1 MSSQSVAY
9 AGQEG
14 SAQPEENST
23 EETTEDGKTSEDVD
37 TASTEI
43 PTQSEK
49 ESEENS
55 TEETTRDRE
64 NEEESVNASPET
76 SEQPGKESTE
86 DGETSEE
93 TDTVV
98 LETSEQPEKE
108 SVENGKTDE
117 ETDTVISETA
127 EQTEDSSMANSVEIS
142 TEELETGEDMDTE
155 SQEIKLLSEDI
166 PIERSIIKPE
176 IPDVDVSSLT
186 PAKVYA
192 AMTALEN
199 MEGYREGDPW
209 TNTVPY
215 SGTGDDVYRWAGGT
229 IGGVNIVAVGCV
241 AFAFTLSDAAFGN
254 LQARMYAEGEFTYD
268 DIKVGDILRVNNDT
282 HTVIVLEVSDAGVV
296 VAEGN
301 IGTGDYQNK
310 VHWGR
315 GISKEEVMSSTSHYI
330 TRYPDGYVAPD
341 DPTANESIGK
351 GVLDGGLAWN
361 LTKAGTLTISGSGP
375 MPDFSGTGEQQWN
388 QYSSQIRKVVIGN
401 GVTKVGAYAFWNCGV
416 LSAEIS
422 SSVTAIGNSAFRDT
436 SLMSVTIPSSV
447 KTIGDSAF
455 QACQGLS
462 SVTVSDGVEIICQ
475 NAFSGCTNLKSISLP
490 ASIEEVGSAAFF
502 QCAEMTSATF
512 ASGSKQVKMGDNLFT
527 QCYKLMSVKLPQN
540 IDRIGEG
547 MFQNCRMLPGVEIP
561 QGAES
566 IGGSAFASCLGMSVV
581 IIPDSVTTIGI
592 AAFSNSPLTDIYYT
606 GTEAQWNS
614 ISKIGDTAS
623 AVSKATMHY
632 NYVPVTNPDPDEGDN
647 DDNSGGDTGDN
658 DDSNTGD
665 NDNPGDNNPGDGSST
680 DDNNPGDDSSTGDNN
695 NSTEDDN
702 NFGDNNGGDND
713 DNNNTGDNNT
723 GGNSNAGDSNSNNS
737 GNNNNTEGNNP
748 GEGGDNNP
756 GNNHDS
762 VRPGNNSR
770 KDQSDESTPKAAA
783 WKPTTPDEIRRY
795 GFVGK
800 EEVQYTLPEENAYP
814 IDVENAMQGPMCFQA
829 FELVLGDYTIG
840 RTYNIYAVSD
850 TIYSTDQEVQI
861 TLEIPPALYKKDRE
875 YKMICVTEGGQP
887 IVYDDLD
894 NDPGTITIK
903 TNRYFAY
910 ALIYK

>member
-1 MSSQSVAY
+1 MKKRILSVILALCLCMSSQSVAY

-14 SAQPEENST
+14 SAQSEENST
-23 EETTEDGKTSEDVD
+23 EETTE
-37 TASTEI
+37 
-43 PTQSEK
+43 
-49 ESEENS
+49 
-55 TEETTRDRE
+55 DRE

-127 EQTEDSSMANSVEIS
+127 EQTEESSVANSEESS

-166 PIERSIIKPE
+166 PVERSIIRPD

-186 PAKVYA
+186 QAKVYA

-254 LQARMYAEGEFTYD
+254 LQARMYAGGEFTYD

-301 IGTGDYQNK
+301 IGTGDHQNK

-341 DPTANESIGK
+341 DPTANESIDN

-375 MPDFSGTGEQQWN
+375 MPDFSGTGEQKWN

-401 GVTKVGAYAFWNCGV
+401 GVTSVGACAFWNCGV

-436 SLMSVTIPSSV
+436 PLMSVTIPSSV

-475 NAFSGCTNLKSISLP
+475 NAFRGCTNLKSISLP

-502 QCAEMTSATF
+502 QCKEMTSATF
-512 ASGSKQVKMGDNLFT
+512 APGSKQVKMGDNMFT
-527 QCYKLMSVKLPQN
+527 ECWNLASVKLPSQ
-540 IDRIGEG
+540 IDCIGEG
-547 MFQNCRMLPGVEIP
+547 MFMNCGMLPKVEIP

-566 IGGSAFASCLGMSVV
+566 IKTKAFASCSGMTVV
-581 IIPDSVTTIGI
+581 IVPGSVETMETG
-592 AAFSNSPLTDIYYT
+592 AFSDCPLTDIYFT
-606 GTEAQWNS
+606 GTETEWDS
-614 ISKIGDTAS
+614 IWKSADVKT
-623 AVSKATMHY
+623 AVSQATVHY
-632 NYVPVTNPDPDEGDN
+632 NYVPTVNPDPDEGDN
-647 DDNSGGDTGDN
+647 DNNNSGDN
-658 DDSNTGD
+658 DDSNNG
-665 NDNPGDNNPGDGSST
+665 NNNPGDNT
-680 DDNNPGDDSSTGDNN
+680 
-695 NSTEDDN
+695 
-702 NFGDNNGGDND
+702 GGDND
-713 DNNNTGDNNT
+713 DNNSGDNNDSNPGDNNGSNNDNNNTGDSNTDDNSSSNPGDNNT
-723 GGNSNAGDSNSNNS
+723 GNN
-737 GNNNNTEGNNP
+737 
-748 GEGGDNNP
+748 NNP

-762 VRPGNNSR
+762 ARPGNNSR